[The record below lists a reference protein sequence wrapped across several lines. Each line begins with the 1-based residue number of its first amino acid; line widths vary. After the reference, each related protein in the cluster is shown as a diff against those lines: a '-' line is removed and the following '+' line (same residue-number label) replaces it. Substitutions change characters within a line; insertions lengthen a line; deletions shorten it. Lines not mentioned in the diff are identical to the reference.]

1 MALVCVRSHAL
12 DVSVWS
18 IDDACDVSF
27 LFVVSIRDI
36 YNRLTFGLHVNK
48 VLLRRDRVILN
59 ALLECLIFNIYFL

>member
-1 MALVCVRSHAL
+1 MCQCGVLTMLAMYR
-12 DVSVWS
+12 
-18 IDDACDVSF
+18 IFQKF

>member
-1 MALVCVRSHAL
+1 MCQFGVLTMLAMYR
-12 DVSVWS
+12 
-18 IDDACDVSF
+18 IFKKF

-48 VLLRRDRVILN
+48 VLLRRDRVILI

>member
-18 IDDACDVSF
+18 IDDACDVWF

>member
-1 MALVCVRSHAL
+1 MCQCGVLTMLAMYR
-12 DVSVWS
+12 
-18 IDDACDVSF
+18 IFKKF

-36 YNRLTFGLHVNK
+36 YNRLTFGLHVNR

>member
-1 MALVCVRSHAL
+1 MCQCGVLTVLAMYR
-12 DVSVWS
+12 
-18 IDDACDVSF
+18 IFKKF

>member
-1 MALVCVRSHAL
+1 MCQCGVLTMLAMYR
-12 DVSVWS
+12 
-18 IDDACDVSF
+18 IFKKF

-36 YNRLTFGLHVNK
+36 YNRLTFGLHVNM

>member
-1 MALVCVRSHAL
+1 MCQCGVLTMLAMYR
-12 DVSVWS
+12 
-18 IDDACDVSF
+18 IFKKF

>member
-1 MALVCVRSHAL
+1 MCQCGVLTVLAMYR
-12 DVSVWS
+12 
-18 IDDACDVSF
+18 IFKKF

-59 ALLECLIFNIYFL
+59 ALWECLIFNIYFL